1 MDIVTL
7 ALAKQYTNQVAGF
20 GVVGPQGPQGE
31 QGPIGPEGPQGE
43 QGPQGVPGPT
53 GLTGPQGPKGEQ
65 GPEGPRG
72 LQGARGEAGPIGPQG
87 PAGEKGADGKD
98 GVQGQPGPAGEQG
111 IQGPAGPAGP
121 QGPKGEQGNPGQ
133 QGVAGQQGPQGI
145 QGPKGDE
152 GKPFLIAK
160 VYDTKAEMDAGYA
173 TDGIEQGGLVAI
185 STQTG
190 GAEGGYIYVKG
201 ATAYEFFYD
210 LASTEGIQG
219 PKGETGAQG
228 PQGEQGPAGKDGAPG
243 PQGPQGPAGPAGERG
258 QQGPKGETGPQGIQG
273 PAGKDGEN
281 GQGVP
286 TGGTVG
292 QILSKKSGTNYDTE
306 WIDPVSGTEDAL
318 PLAGGTMTGPI
329 DMGGNIIAN
338 LSEPMADGDAATK
351 GYVDSQIGSG
361 SGIGVA
367 TKTVPFT
374 LTTANWS
381 GTNPPFT
388 QIVTVEGLGADASAV
403 TGPATYDDATV
414 AMENGVRWRAQAENQ
429 LTYQATTKPINDI
442 NYNALLFEDAT
453 GGIPS
458 NPKPFAEASWEE
470 INKVIKTGM
479 GPIIYRVGEEKKV
492 ELGEIGTVTMQIAAF
507 DHDLAEPSKS
517 GKRTKISLISKELID
532 IKMPI
537 YDGTSEGG
545 FPKSNMFKYFS
556 ESLIKAIPSE
566 LSSKIKPVYKWYLT
580 NVNTRT
586 GEWFS
591 SKIWIPLMYEFFG
604 HANESSEL
612 EHENSGC
619 EKYSIFIDDNSRIK
633 KDLKGESMPY
643 PSSSLRLNYTNYVI
657 GPGYWGSNDG
667 VPISSTKV
675 CFGFSL

>member
-31 QGPIGPEGPQGE
+31 RGPIGPEGPQGE

-72 LQGARGEAGPIGPQG
+72 LQGARGEQGPIGPQG

-98 GVQGQPGPAGEQG
+98 GIQGQPGPAGEQG

-160 VYDTKAEMDAGYA
+160 VYDTKAAMDAGYA
-173 TDGIEQGGLVAI
+173 TDGVEQGGLVAI

-258 QQGPKGETGPQGIQG
+258 QQGPKGETGQQGIQG
-273 PAGKDGEN
+273 PAGKNGEN

-286 TGGTVG
+286 TGGATG

-338 LSEPMADGDAATK
+338 LGEPMADSDAATK
-351 GYVDSQIGSG
+351 EYVDSQIGTG
-361 SGIGVA
+361 TGTGMTA
-367 TKTVPFT
+367 KTVLFT

-403 TGPATYDDATV
+403 TGPATYDDATI
-414 AMENGVRWRAQAENQ
+414 AMENGIRWKAQAENQ

-442 NYNALLFEDAT
+442 NYNALLFEEPT
-453 GGIPS
+453 GGH
-458 NPKPFAEASWEE
+458 
-470 INKVIKTGM
+470 T
-479 GPIIYRVGEEKKV
+479 
-492 ELGEIGTVTMQIAAF
+492 
-507 DHDLAEPSKS
+507 
-517 GKRTKISLISKELID
+517 
-532 IKMPI
+532 
-537 YDGTSEGG
+537 
-545 FPKSNMFKYFS
+545 
-556 ESLIKAIPSE
+556 
-566 LSSKIKPVYKWYLT
+566 
-580 NVNTRT
+580 
-586 GEWFS
+586 
-591 SKIWIPLMYEFFG
+591 
-604 HANESSEL
+604 
-612 EHENSGC
+612 
-619 EKYSIFIDDNSRIK
+619 
-633 KDLKGESMPY
+633 
-643 PSSSLRLNYTNYVI
+643 
-657 GPGYWGSNDG
+657 
-667 VPISSTKV
+667 
-675 CFGFSL
+675 